1 MVRARA
7 GFTLAE
13 VVVAMTLLCVAGLGV
28 AATGLV
34 AIQTFTRAELQEQAL
49 RAGEIVL
56 DSLLARPANTA
67 GARSLPQAQLT
78 WNAADSTTTL
88 RLTIHYSRETIE
100 LIGER

>member
-1 MVRARA
+1 MVTARA

-49 RAGEIVL
+49 RQGEIVL
-56 DSLLARPANTA
+56 DSLLALPTNTA
-67 GARSLPQAQLT
+67 GARFLPQAQLT
-78 WNAADSTTTL
+78 WNAADSATTL
-88 RLTIHYSRETIE
+88 IVTILYGRETIE